1 MSNWPPNPDQKPTS
15 PQSTQPNSHIPAG
28 QEWQLLEKVLM
39 SSVEEQRR
47 ARRWGIFFKLIT
59 LAYVLFLLVALGRGC
74 SSSDQGQL
82 GVAPSVDH
90 LAIID
95 IQGEIGGDRGVHS
108 DDVIESL
115 NQAFEA
121 TSSKAIVLNINSPGG
136 SPVQSDEIF
145 QEIKR
150 LREANPDKKVYAV
163 IADIGASGAYYI
175 AASAD
180 EIWVN
185 PSSLVGSIG
194 VIMPN
199 YGIQELTKK
208 LGIEDRTIT
217 SGEHKDALSFTKPL
231 DPFEK
236 AHVEGVLADVHQQF
250 IAAVKSGRGNRLKD
264 DGKLFSGLF
273 WTGNQSI
280 KLGLAD
286 HAGGI
291 NTLSRKLKV
300 DEKYN
305 YTQPENPFALLAD
318 RLGAQAGQALGM
330 SLAQEVKASAE
341 QPQAV
346 SLK

>member
-1 MSNWPPNPDQKPTS
+1 MSNWPPNPDQKPTV
-15 PQSTQPNSHIPAG
+15 QSTPPNTQLPAG

-74 SSSDQGQL
+74 SSGDQTQL

-95 IQGEIGGDRGVHS
+95 VEGEIGGDRGVNSH
-108 DDVIESL
+108 DVIASL

-121 TSSKAIVLNINSPGG
+121 KTSKAIVLNVNSPGG

-145 QEIKR
+145 QEIIR

-175 AASAD
+175 AAAAD

-199 YGIQELTKK
+199 YGVQETLKK

-250 IAAVKSGRGNRLKD
+250 ITAVKAGRGDRLKD
-264 DGKLFSGLF
+264 DGKIFSGLF
-273 WTGNQSI
+273 WTGSQSI

-286 HAGGI
+286 HTGGI
-291 NTLSRKLKV
+291 YALSRKLEIN
-300 DEKYN
+300 EKYN
-305 YTQPENPFALLAD
+305 YTQPVNPFALLAD
-318 RLGAQAGQALGM
+318 RLAAQAGQAIGVG
-330 SLAQEVKASAE
+330 LADTIKTTAQ
-341 QPQAV
+341 QPQTV
-346 SLK
+346 SLQ